1 MHLRAVWVGSL
12 GRLWALVSRITV
24 KSSSSGQTEL
34 SPMLGATKIGRCP
47 GCRGRFGTDKSQQWP
62 VENDAQQVFSVYI
75 CCFLSMRHDWRA
87 VPPPLHMRVQVA
99 SCVQR
104 CRWAA
109 KIISRMQTDPEASS
123 RIQQAPPSRSSFSR
137 SRLRLCLNCTTALP
151 SSPSI

>member
-1 MHLRAVWVGSL
+1 
-12 GRLWALVSRITV
+12 
-24 KSSSSGQTEL
+24 
-34 SPMLGATKIGRCP
+34 MLGATKIGRCP

-87 VPPPLHMRVQVA
+87 VPPALHMRVQVA

-123 RIQQAPPSRSSFSR
+123 RIQQAPP
-137 SRLRLCLNCTTALP
+137 LAVELLTLTLEIVLELHDGTAQLP
-151 SSPSI
+151 FDIGHRRPIVGLVLHAQLDHVHVA